1 MKCNRVGFDNWDE
14 VIDTCFACQCPEG
27 RTVASGKSSV
37 RDESKSRHAQVSW
50 QLLRQ
55 FKSLGFRLQFFNFA
69 HRIGQFLN

>member
-1 MKCNRVGFDNWDE
+1 MPDRGQYLLCLSVSVGADSCPWQKQCARRVK
-14 VIDTCFACQCPEG
+14 V
-27 RTVASGKSSV
+27 S
-37 RDESKSRHAQVSW
+37 HAQVSW